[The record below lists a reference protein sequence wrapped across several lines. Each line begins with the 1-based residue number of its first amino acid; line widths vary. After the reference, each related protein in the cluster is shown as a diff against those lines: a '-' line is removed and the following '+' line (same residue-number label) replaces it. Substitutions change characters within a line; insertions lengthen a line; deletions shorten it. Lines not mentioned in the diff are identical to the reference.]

1 MRPDAATWQNTR
13 DMVALDFAPRH
24 LITRK
29 ILHGIIRMV
38 FLQGT
43 LATMVWAGVY
53 SARSLHLERPGVPG
67 FLARLGSGIAW
78 LQDSHPWVA
87 IVAAHVIAGLAVA
100 LVIRL
105 RIWPPLRRHTK
116 ALQELLEAI
125 RRMASGAQPK
135 PLAVSSPSE
144 ASYLSL
150 AFNDMASKL
159 LASRQALV
167 EANQLLEKRV
177 DERTRELREA
187 MERMHAMATTDALTG
202 LANRRSLEH
211 EVRQEFDI
219 SRRQQTEL
227 FCLLIDL
234 DAFKLVND
242 TLGHKTGDE
251 LIRLS
256 ADILRKNAQ
265 AGDVA
270 VRLGGDEFLLVTARG
285 DVTQVVALADRLR
298 QEFQRRAAEVLGGTT
313 LPRMPSMSI
322 GVSSRKATA
331 AATIE
336 ELLSQADQALYRAKE
351 LGKARTTVYERRAA

>member
-1 MRPDAATWQNTR
+1 MRPDAAMWKNTR
-13 DMVALDFAPRH
+13 DMVALDFSPRH

-29 ILHGIIRMV
+29 ILQGILWMV
-38 FLQGT
+38 LLQGL
-43 LATMVWAGVY
+43 LATAVWVGIYAT
-53 SARSLHLERPGVPG
+53 RRLQLDRPGVPVW
-67 FLARLGSGIAW
+67 LAKVGAGVAW

-87 IVAAHVIAGLAVA
+87 ITAAHAVAGLAVA

-105 RIWPPLRRHTK
+105 RIWPPLRRHTN
-116 ALQELLEAI
+116 ALQELLQAI
-125 RRMASGAQPK
+125 RGMASGAQPK

-211 EVRQEFDI
+211 EVRQEFNI
-219 SRRQQTEL
+219 SRRQQTDL

-234 DAFKLVND
+234 DGFKLVND

-285 DVTQVVALADRLR
+285 NVAQVVAVADALR
-298 QEFQRRAAEVLGGTT
+298 QEFQRRAAELLGGSA

-331 AATIE
+331 AATVE

-351 LGKARTTVYERRAA
+351 QGKARTMVYERQAA

>member
-13 DMVALDFAPRH
+13 DMVALDFSPRH

-29 ILHGIIRMV
+29 ILHGMIGMV
-38 FLQGT
+38 FLQGL
-43 LATMVWAGVY
+43 LATAVWAGVY
-53 SARSLHLERPGVPG
+53 ATRSLHLERPGVPG
-67 FLARLGSGIAW
+67 WLAKVGAGVAW

-87 IVAAHVIAGLAVA
+87 IVGAHVIAGLVVA

-116 ALQELLEAI
+116 ALQELLVAI
-125 RRMASGAQPK
+125 KGMASGGQPK

-187 MERMHAMATTDALTG
+187 MERMHTMATTDALTG
-202 LANRRSLEH
+202 LANRRSLER

-219 SRRQQTEL
+219 SRRQKTDL

-234 DAFKLVND
+234 DGFKLVND

-256 ADILRKNAQ
+256 ADILRKNAES
-265 AGDVA
+265 GDVA
-270 VRLGGDEFLLVTARG
+270 VRLGGDEFLLVTSRG
-285 DVTQVVALADRLR
+285 DVTQVVGVADKLR
-298 QEFQRRAAEVLGGTT
+298 QEFQTGAAELLGGSA

-351 LGKARTTVYERRAA
+351 LGKSRTTVYERQAA